1 MRYLSY
7 ALHFLHIPYYPGAR
21 CGHTHTTSAP
31 SDPQAAASHPRSS
44 LPHLRAAAS
53 HPQSS
58 ARHLRSYPQPPAF
71 RPHNPSSR
79 RRSFAHSRQAPSPRP
94 RSAAV
99 RRPASGVPLTTGSL
113 HRSAAAH
120 RSKALHGK
128 RSALPSQGPAS
139 GVPCSADF
147 SHRSVLFSLH
157 RPASVPLAAPAP
169 FLQAAAWPLQAA
181 PAHAAAAA
189 VLLQARQAPHPAV
202 FSLQPALL
210 PFPRADCPSLQ
221 AGLWQH
227 PAVFSSPS
235 AGHRPHPAGLSF
247 RPEPPAV
254 HLALF
259 SSHPAL
265 PSVLQAPVPSAK
277 FLLPLQQSHPEVAF
291 LLAANLE
298 AFHLHLESSLL
309 HRQYLHCMYQHPPV
323 QLPQM
328 QKHFPSLL
336 YTVPPS
342 HLLRPALLPMP
353 PDPATAGLP
362 PPVRYHMQRSSL
374 PVSAVFLQ
382 ASAAKPKA
390 SAGMHSSHL
399 PLLPS
404 VPSTR

>member
-1 MRYLSY
+1 M
-7 ALHFLHIPYYPGAR
+7 
-21 CGHTHTTSAP
+21 
-31 SDPQAAASHPRSS
+31 
-44 LPHLRAAAS
+44 
-53 HPQSS
+53 
-58 ARHLRSYPQPPAF
+58 
-71 RPHNPSSR
+71 
-79 RRSFAHSRQAPSPRP
+79 
-94 RSAAV
+94 
-99 RRPASGVPLTTGSL
+99 PLTAGSL

-120 RSKALHGK
+120 RSKVLHGK
-128 RSALPSQGPAS
+128 RSALPSQDPAS

-147 SHRSVLFSLH
+147 LHRSVLFSLH

-390 SAGMHSSHL
+390 FAGMHSSHL